1 MNEYATDQVGDQKLL
16 DHFQYM
22 LEKEI
27 YNYALDEVEDCCDKE
42 NDQILRGLKWSRG
55 DKDYWIVISPLGQ
68 IRWIEKKTPK
78 ELLIQIHNVA
88 MDIMIE
94 AAGRLHDVRI
104 SSNSNPEC

>member
-1 MNEYATDQVGDQKLL
+1 MEYATDQEGDQKLL

-27 YNYALDEVEDCCDKE
+27 YNYALDEVEDCYDEE

-55 DKDYWIVISPLGQ
+55 DKDYWMVISPLGQ
-68 IRWIEKKTPK
+68 IKWIEKKTPK

-94 AAGRLHDVRI
+94 AAGRLHDIRI
-104 SSNSNPEC
+104 SSYDNPE

>member
-1 MNEYATDQVGDQKLL
+1 MQQTTEREGDEKLL

-27 YNYALDEVEDCCDKE
+27 YNYALDEVEDCYDEE
-42 NDQILRGLKWSRG
+42 NDQLLRGMKWSRG

-68 IRWIEKKTPK
+68 MQWIEKKTPK

-104 SSNSNPEC
+104 SSNDDPK

>member
-1 MNEYATDQVGDQKLL
+1 MMEYATDQEGDQKLL

-27 YNYALDEVEDCCDKE
+27 YNYALDEVEDCYDEE

-55 DKDYWIVISPLGQ
+55 DKDYWMVISPLGQ
-68 IRWIEKKTPK
+68 IKWIEKKTPK

-94 AAGRLHDVRI
+94 AAGRLHDIRI
-104 SSNSNPEC
+104 SSNDNPE